1 MIRSGYL
8 PWGKYT
14 CGDSGRTHR
23 LEHHC
28 ADVAACFEALLSEP
42 VLRNRFDN
50 AVGGCGLDR
59 VTLARLTVL
68 AFLHDFGK
76 ANAGFQFAV
85 GEGRARKPPRVG
97 HITASVFACRRHNNV
112 IHALG
117 LPEFAAS
124 WGYDAF
130 ESLLCAALA
139 HHGYPAPNTTSR
151 GPAKIWHPFEAYDPL
166 KACRELNRL
175 SHKWFPEAFEDG
187 PSLPRNPA
195 LYHLFAGTLAIAD
208 QVGSNEDLF
217 PFESDLSDC
226 YIDVA
231 RQRARN
237 AVRKLGFA
245 RERWRLR
252 APEASFQTIFGHP
265 SPRPLQRAVAD
276 APVGCPLLIL
286 ESETGSG
293 KTEAAVWRFE
303 KLWRA
308 GLVDALYFA
317 LPTRAAAQ
325 QLHRRVNEALQRVFP
340 SRARVNT
347 VLAIPGYLK
356 AGEATGWR
364 IGKFDVRWGDS
375 PEDPDRL
382 ARWSAE
388 SARKFLTATA
398 AVGTVDQALLS
409 GLLVKWA
416 HFRGSALARSLLV
429 VDEVHASDAYMN
441 EVLLAVLRGHVQVGG
456 HALLMSATLGSE
468 ARDALARPGARQVRR
483 TELADAKRVA
493 YPVLT
498 LSSGDGQADCKSF
511 DATGYEKDVVME
523 TRSILRERTRIAQ
536 LAVGYA
542 SQGAKVLVVRN
553 TVREAQATFAEA
565 RNQSADGGLLLQV
578 NGGPA
583 LHHSRFAA
591 EDRILLDDAVERAL
605 GRQRVPGGQVVIGTQ
620 TLEQSLD
627 IDADVLLTDLCPVDV
642 LLQRIGRLH
651 RHQSHSRADG
661 FSRPRCLVLVPEG
674 GLEVPGLLR
683 YGLGMSR
690 RGGIY
695 RDLRILELTRR
706 LVSTHAVWTIPRMNR
721 MLVEEGT
728 HPDRLTALE
737 DELGSTWVDRSMESD
752 GRAIAERQ
760 VARRH
765 SIKRHRSFPD
775 VAFPD
780 LDEQVRTRL
789 GEDGPRIKLSDPI
802 CGPFDRAV
810 ATFNLP
816 AHMFRGADGM
826 PSTKEIEEARAETI
840 SGGLILHVGSHRLRY
855 DRVGVRELA

>member
-1 MIRSGYL
+1 MAAKQAL
-8 PWGKYT
+8 PWGKHHAE
-14 CGDSGRTHR
+14 SGQTHR
-23 LEHHC
+23 LEYHC
-28 ADVAACFEALLSEP
+28 ADVAACFEALLDEP
-42 VLRNRFDN
+42 VLRSRFDK
-50 AVGGCGLDR
+50 AVGGSGLDR
-59 VTLARLTVL
+59 TTTARLTVL

-85 GEGRARKPPRVG
+85 GETRPGRPPRVN
-97 HITASVFACRRHNNV
+97 HIAASLFACRRPDV
-112 IHALG
+112 VDALG
-117 LPEFAAS
+117 LSELAGA
-124 WGYDAF
+124 WGYQAF
-130 ESLLCAALA
+130 EALLSAALA
-139 HHGYPAPNTTSR
+139 HHGFPATLPNATGD
-151 GPAKIWHPFEAYDPL
+151 GPLNIWRRFKAYDPL
-166 KACRELNRL
+166 LACRELNRL
-175 SHKWFPEAFEDG
+175 SRQWFPEAFEKG
-187 PSLPRNPA
+187 PELPKSPA
-195 LYHLFAGTLAIAD
+195 LSHLFAGTLAIAD
-208 QVGSNEDLF
+208 QIGSNEHLF
-217 PFESDLSDC
+217 PFESDPRDC

-231 RQRARN
+231 RQRARD
-237 AVRKLGFA
+237 AVGKLGFA
-245 RERWRLR
+245 RARWRLR
-252 APEASFQTIFGHP
+252 APEVSFQTIFGHT
-265 SPRPLQRAVAD
+265 SPRPLQRAVND
-276 APVGCPLLIL
+276 APVECPLLIL

-293 KTEAAVWRFE
+293 KTEAAVWRFAR
-303 KLWRA
+303 LFRA
-308 GLVDALYFA
+308 GLVDGLYFA

-325 QLHRRVNEALQRVFP
+325 QLHKRVHEALQRVFP
-340 SRARVNT
+340 SDARIET

-364 IGKFDVRWGDS
+364 IGKFDVKWGDN
-375 PEDPDRL
+375 PDDADGL

-441 EVLLAVLRGHVQVGG
+441 EVLLAVLRGHLQVGG

-468 ARDALARPGARQVRR
+468 ARDALARPDAHHIRP

-493 YPVLT
+493 YPALT
-498 LSSGDGQADCKSF
+498 LSSADGERVFKGF
-511 DATGYEKDVVME
+511 GATGYEKDVVME
-523 TRSILRERTRIAQ
+523 SKSVLREPTRIAQ
-536 LAVGYA
+536 LAVGFA

-553 TVREAQATFAEA
+553 TVREAQTTFAEA
-565 RNQSADGGLLLQV
+565 RNQSANGLLLQV

-605 GRQRVPGGQVVIGTQ
+605 GKGRVPGGLVVIGTQ

-651 RHQSHSRADG
+651 RHQSHGRPDG
-661 FSRPRCLVLVPEG
+661 FGRPRCLVLVPED
-674 GLEVPGLLR
+674 GLEAPGLLR

-706 LVSTHAVWTIPRMNR
+706 LVSTHAVWTIPKMNR

-728 HPDRLTALE
+728 HPGRLAELE
-737 DELGSTWVDRSMESD
+737 AELGSSWVDRSIESD

-765 SIKRHRSFPD
+765 SIKRDRSFQD
-775 VAFPD
+775 VSFPD

-789 GEDGPRIKLSDPI
+789 GEDGPRIELSDPI
-802 CGPFDRAV
+802 CGPFGRSV

-826 PSTKEIEEARAETI
+826 PSTKEIEEARAESV

-855 DRVGVRELA
+855 DRVGVRESA